1 MIDVS
6 EERQAALENRI
17 PGSIWLM
24 LLLISLLTCLTVGY
38 SVRRRFAFSMIVT
51 PLMISIVM
59 ALVADLDSPR
69 SGLIRISQQSMQRV
83 QSDLKVAP

>member
-1 MIDVS
+1 
-6 EERQAALENRI
+6 
-17 PGSIWLM
+17 
-24 LLLISLLTCLTVGY
+24 
-38 SVRRRFAFSMIVT
+38 MIVT